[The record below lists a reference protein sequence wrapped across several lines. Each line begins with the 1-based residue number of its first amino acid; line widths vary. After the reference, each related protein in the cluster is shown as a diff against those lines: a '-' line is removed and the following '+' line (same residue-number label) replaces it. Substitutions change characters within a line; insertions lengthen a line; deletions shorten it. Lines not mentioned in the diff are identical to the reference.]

1 MKILRHIFY
10 VLIYSSLFSQDNMDK
25 FMNANE
31 YYRNQEYLSSIELYE
46 DILLNVEHEDV
57 YYNLGNAYYRAG
69 DIGNS
74 IWAYERALKLSP
86 RDSDINFNINYLRTM
101 VRDKIIPPNDMYII
115 SLYKSLMLKFKLSDL
130 IIFVG
135 LLSVLLS
142 IKYIISSY
150 SNVLRSF
157 NMIINYAIFTLI
169 IALSWMALDK
179 YWIVSDKYH
188 GVIITS
194 AVDVRSSPL
203 NRGENIV
210 FRIHE
215 GTKVEIQ
222 NRQSGWSE
230 IVLLD
235 GKKGWI
241 LSKAIREI

>member
-1 MKILRHIFY
+1 MKILILIFY
-10 VLIYSSLFSQDNMDK
+10 VLMYSSVFCQDNVDK
-25 FMNANE
+25 FFNANE
-31 YYRNQEYLSSIELYE
+31 YYSDQEYLSSIELYE
-46 DILLNVEHEDV
+46 EILLNVEHEDV

-86 RDSDINFNINYLRTM
+86 RDSDTIFNINYLRTM

-135 LLSVLLS
+135 LLSVFLS
-142 IKYIISSY
+142 IKYIINSY
-150 SNVLRSF
+150 SNVLKSF
-157 NMIINYAIFTLI
+157 NSIINYAIFTLI

-179 YWIVSDKYH
+179 YWNVSDKYH
-188 GVIITS
+188 GVIVSS

-203 NRGENIV
+203 NKGENIV

-222 NRQSGWSE
+222 NTQSGWSE

-235 GKKGWI
+235 GKKGWV
-241 LSKAIREI
+241 LSKAVREI

>member
-1 MKILRHIFY
+1 MKILTLIFY
-10 VLIYSSLFSQDNMDK
+10 VLMYSFVFCQDNMDK

-74 IWAYERALKLSP
+74 IWSYERALKLSP
-86 RDSDINFNINYLRTM
+86 RDPDINFNINYLRTM
-101 VRDKIIPPNDMYII
+101 VRDKIVPPNDMYII
-115 SLYKSLMLKFKLSDL
+115 SLYKSLMLKLKLGDL

-135 LLSVLLS
+135 LLSVFLS
-142 IKYIISSY
+142 IKYIINSY
-150 SNVLRSF
+150 SNVLKSF
-157 NMIINYAIFTLI
+157 NTIINYAIITLI
-169 IALSWMALDK
+169 IAIGWGALDK
-179 YWIVSDKYH
+179 YWNVSDKYH
-188 GVIITS
+188 GVIVIS

-215 GTKVEIQ
+215 GTKVKIQ
-222 NRQSGWSE
+222 NTQSGWSE

-241 LSKAIREI
+241 SSKAIREI

>member
-1 MKILRHIFY
+1 MKILTLIFY
-10 VLIYSSLFSQDNMDK
+10 VLMCTSVFCQDNVDK
-25 FMNANE
+25 FVNANE
-31 YYRNQEYLSSIELYE
+31 YYSDQEYLSSIELYE

-142 IKYIISSY
+142 IKYIINSY
-150 SNVLRSF
+150 SNALKSF
-157 NMIINYAIFTLI
+157 NTIINYAIFTLI

-179 YWIVSDKYH
+179 YWNVSDKYH
-188 GVIITS
+188 GVIVTS

-203 NRGENIV
+203 DRGENIV

-222 NRQSGWSE
+222 NTQSGWSE
-230 IVLLD
+230 IELLD

-241 LSKAIREI
+241 LSKAFREI

>member
-1 MKILRHIFY
+1 MKILILIFY
-10 VLIYSSLFSQDNMDK
+10 VLMYSSVFCQDNVDK
-25 FMNANE
+25 FFNANE
-31 YYRNQEYLSSIELYE
+31 YYSDQEYLSSIELYE
-46 DILLNVEHEDV
+46 EILLNVEHEDV

-86 RDSDINFNINYLRTM
+86 RDSDTIFNINYLRTM

-115 SLYKSLMLKFKLSDL
+115 SLYKTLMLKFKLSDL

-135 LLSVLLS
+135 LLSVFLS
-142 IKYIISSY
+142 IKYIINSY
-150 SNVLRSF
+150 SNVLKSF
-157 NMIINYAIFTLI
+157 NSIINYAIFTLI

-179 YWIVSDKYH
+179 YWNVSDKYH
-188 GVIITS
+188 GVIVSS

-203 NRGENIV
+203 NKGENIV

-222 NRQSGWSE
+222 NTQSGWSE

-235 GKKGWI
+235 GKKGWV
-241 LSKAIREI
+241 LSKAVREI

>member
-1 MKILRHIFY
+1 MKILTLIFY
-10 VLIYSSLFSQDNMDK
+10 VLMYSFIFCQDNVDK
-25 FMNANE
+25 FVNANE
-31 YYRNQEYLSSIELYE
+31 YYSDQEYLSSIKLYE

-179 YWIVSDKYH
+179 YWNVSDKFH

-222 NRQSGWSE
+222 NKQSGWSE
-230 IVLLD
+230 IELLD

>member
-1 MKILRHIFY
+1 MKILILIFY
-10 VLIYSSLFSQDNMDK
+10 VLMYSSVFCQDNVDK
-25 FMNANE
+25 FFNANE
-31 YYRNQEYLSSIELYE
+31 YYSDQEYLSSIELYE
-46 DILLNVEHEDV
+46 EILLNVEHEDV

-86 RDSDINFNINYLRTM
+86 RDSDTIFNINYLRTM

-115 SLYKSLMLKFKLSDL
+115 SLYKTLMLKFKLSDL

-135 LLSVLLS
+135 LLSVFLS
-142 IKYIISSY
+142 IKYIINSY
-150 SNVLRSF
+150 SNVLKSF
-157 NMIINYAIFTLI
+157 NSIINYAIFTLI

-179 YWIVSDKYH
+179 YWNVSDKYH
-188 GVIITS
+188 GVIVTS

-222 NRQSGWSE
+222 YTQSGWSE

-235 GKKGWI
+235 GKKGWV
-241 LSKAIREI
+241 LSKAVREI